1 MCRQIAQR
9 FDREDVMETLLLEI
23 GAEEIP
29 AGYIEPALKALS
41 AHIKNKLSAARISH
55 GDARTYGT
63 PRHLAVMIDKVAAKQ
78 KTITTE
84 VLGPPEKVAYDAAGN
99 PSMAIQ
105 KFAQKVG
112 VDLRALKVKK
122 TDKGSYMCAKVV
134 EKGLATGTILKQM
147 LPEAILCMPFPKTM
161 KWGELNIAF
170 ARPIHSILAL
180 LGSKIVSFQLGNIK
194 SNRTTFGHSFM
205 HPSKIKIAEPGEYV
219 DKLRSV
225 HVLVDMAVR
234 KKKTAR
240 EIASAAVG
248 VGGNILPDEELLDIV
263 TNLVEYPVATA
274 GRYDKDFLGIPDEIL
289 ITAMREHQKYF
300 AVVDG
305 AGNLMPY
312 FVAVNNTRTKD
323 LDLVARGHER
333 VLRARLADAQFFY
346 QSDVKTLFGPW
357 NERLQGVL
365 FQADLGTMAEK
376 IQRVV
381 KISTFVAG
389 LVSDDSAFK
398 DRVVRAASLCKADL
412 VSQVVVEFPKLQ
424 GVMGRVYATLSNE
437 PADVASAIEEHYRP
451 TYSGGPLPETLTGAV
466 LAIADKIDSICGC
479 FSVGLVP
486 TGASDPYALRRQG
499 IGIINIMLAQRLSIP
514 LKDMILTS
522 LALFSE
528 KSQQDIQ
535 ETAEKVLTFLKNR
548 ISRQLADEGCSKDVI
563 AAVVSAGAERV
574 SVPEVWNRVKAL
586 EKLKGAPDFEPLAI
600 AFKRV
605 VNIIR
610 KAEGFGGVAVDELLF
625 EHPSESD
632 LFTAFK
638 NVKRRALAH
647 LEKGCFE
654 EGLMEIASLRDGV
667 DAFFDGVLV
676 MAEDKAVRY
685 NRLALLG
692 IIAGLF
698 DKFADFSKLS
708 AS

>member
-1 MCRQIAQR
+1 M
-9 FDREDVMETLLLEI
+9 LEI

-29 AGYIEPALKALS
+29 AGYIAPALKAL
-41 AHIKNKLSAARISH
+41 ATNLKNKLSTARIAH
-55 GDARTYGT
+55 GDARIYGT
-63 PRHLAVMIDKVAAKQ
+63 PRHLAVIIDNVATRQ
-78 KTITTE
+78 KTMTKE
-84 VLGPPEKVAYDAAGN
+84 VMGPPEKVAYDNAGN
-99 PSMAIQ
+99 PTVAIQ
-105 KFAQKVG
+105 KFAEKVG
-112 VDLRALKVKK
+112 VDVSALKVKK
-122 TDKGSYMCAKVV
+122 TEKGSYVCAKVV
-134 EKGLATGTILKQM
+134 ERGLATRTILKQI
-147 LPEAILCMPFPKTM
+147 LPEAILSIPFPKTM
-161 KWGELNIAF
+161 KWGELDITF

-180 LGSKIVSFQLGNIK
+180 LGSQLVSFQLGNIK
-194 SNRTTFGHSFM
+194 SGRTTFGHSFM
-205 HPSKIKIAEPGEYV
+205 HPSKIKITEPGEYM

-225 HVLVDMAVR
+225 HVVVDMAER
-234 KKKTAR
+234 KKETAR
-240 EIASAAVG
+240 EIDAAAAG
-248 VGGNILPDEELLDIV
+248 VGGNVLPDEELLDIV

-274 GRYDKDFLGIPDEIL
+274 GRFDEDFLDIPREIL

-300 AVVDG
+300 AVVDD

-323 LDLVARGHER
+323 LNLVARGHER

-346 QSDVKTLFGPW
+346 RSDAKVLFDPW

-376 IQRVV
+376 VQRVK
-381 KISTFVAG
+381 KISAHVAA
-389 LVSDDSAFK
+389 LVSADSAFYE
-398 DRVVRAASLCKADL
+398 RVVRAAGLCKADL

-424 GVMGRVYATLSNE
+424 GIMGRVYAMLSKE

-451 TYSGGPLPETLTGAV
+451 TYSGGPLPQTLTGAV

-499 IGIINIMLAQRLSIP
+499 IGIINIMLDQGLSIP
-514 LKDMILTS
+514 LKDMILKS

-528 KSQQDIQ
+528 KSQKSIE
-535 ETAEKVLTFLKNR
+535 ETAENVLAFLKNR
-548 ISRQLADEGCSKDVI
+548 MSRQLVDEGCSKDVI
-563 AAVVSAGAERV
+563 AAVVGAGADRV
-574 SVPEVWNRVKAL
+574 PDVWNRVKAL
-586 EKLKGAPDFEPLAI
+586 ERLKGAPDFEPLAI

-610 KAEGFGGVAVDELLF
+610 KAESFKGAVVDEQLF

-632 LFTAFK
+632 LFSAFMD
-638 NVKRRALAH
+638 VKRRALAH
-647 LEKGCFE
+647 LERGRFE
-654 EGLMEIASLRDGV
+654 EGLLDIASLRDRV

-676 MAEDKAVRY
+676 MAENKDVRH

-692 IIAGLF
+692 IIVALF

>member
-1 MCRQIAQR
+1 
-9 FDREDVMETLLLEI
+9 MEKLLLEI

-29 AGYIEPALKALS
+29 AGYIAPALKALS
-41 AHIKNKLSAARISH
+41 TNLKKKLTAARIAH
-55 GDARTYGT
+55 GEVSVYGT
-63 PRHLAVMIDKVAAKQ
+63 PRHLAVMIDDVAVRQ
-78 KTITTE
+78 KTMTTE
-84 VLGPPEKVAYDAAGN
+84 VLGPPEKVAYDDAGN
-99 PSMAIQ
+99 PTVAIQ
-105 KFAQKVG
+105 KFAEKVG
-112 VDLRALKVKK
+112 MDVSSLKVKK
-122 TDKGSYMCAKVV
+122 TEKGSYVCVKVV
-134 EKGLATGTILKQM
+134 ERGLATRTILKQM
-147 LPEAILCMPFPKTM
+147 LPEAILSIPFPKTM
-161 KWGELNIAF
+161 KWGELNITF

-180 LGSKIVSFQLGNIK
+180 LGSKVVPFQLGNIK
-194 SNRTTFGHSFM
+194 SGRTTFGHSFM
-205 HPSKIKIAEPGEYV
+205 HPSKIRITEPGEYI
-219 DKLRSV
+219 DKLKSV

-234 KKKTAR
+234 KKETAR
-240 EIASAAVG
+240 EIEAAAAG
-248 VGGNILPDEELLDIV
+248 VSGNILPDEELLDIV

-274 GRYDKDFLGIPDEIL
+274 GRFDDAFLDIPREIL
-289 ITAMREHQKYF
+289 IMAMREHQKYF

-323 LDLVARGHER
+323 LSLVAKGHER

-346 QSDVKTLFGPW
+346 QSDVKALFEPW

-365 FQADLGTMAEK
+365 FQATLGTMAEK
-376 IQRVV
+376 IQRVM
-381 KISTFVAG
+381 KIGAHVAA
-389 LVSDDSAFK
+389 LVSTDSAFHE
-398 DRVVRAASLCKADL
+398 RVVRAAGLCKADL

-424 GVMGRVYATLSNE
+424 GIMGRVYAALSKE

-499 IGIINIMLAQRLSIP
+499 IGIINIMLDQGLSIP
-514 LKDMILTS
+514 LKDMIVKS

-528 KSQQDIQ
+528 KSQKDVS
-535 ETAEKVLTFLKNR
+535 ETAENVLTFLKNR
-548 ISRQLADEGCSKDVI
+548 VSRQLVEEGSSKDVI
-563 AAVVSAGAERV
+563 AAVVNAGV
-574 SVPEVWNRVKAL
+574 DTVPEVWSRVNAL
-586 EKLKGAPDFEPLAI
+586 ERLKGAPDFEPLAVS
-600 AFKRV
+600 FKRV

-610 KAEGFGGVAVDELLF
+610 KAEGFEGAVVDEQLF
-625 EHPSESD
+625 EHPSESE
-632 LFTAFK
+632 LLAAFK
-638 NVKRRALAH
+638 NVRHRALAL
-647 LEKGCFE
+647 LEKGRFE
-654 EGLMEIASLRDGV
+654 EGLLEIASLRDRV

-676 MAEDKAVRY
+676 MAEDKGVRH

-692 IIAGLF
+692 IIAELF

>member
-1 MCRQIAQR
+1 
-9 FDREDVMETLLLEI
+9 MEKLLLEI

-29 AGYIEPALKALS
+29 AGYIMPALKALS
-41 AHIKNKLSAARISH
+41 TNLKNKLSAARIAH
-55 GDARTYGT
+55 GDARLYGT
-63 PRHLAVMIDKVAAKQ
+63 PRHLAVVIDNVATRQ
-78 KTITTE
+78 KTMTTE
-84 VLGPPEKVAYDAAGN
+84 VLGPPEKVAYDSTGN
-99 PSMAIQ
+99 PTVAIR
-105 KFAQKVG
+105 KFAEKVG
-112 VDLRALKVKK
+112 VDISVLKVKK
-122 TDKGSYMCAKVV
+122 TEKGSYVCAKVV
-134 EKGLATGTILKQM
+134 ERGLATRTILKKM
-147 LPEAILCMPFPKTM
+147 LPEAILAIPFPKTM
-161 KWGELNIAF
+161 KWGELNITF

-180 LGSKIVSFQLGNIK
+180 LGPQVVPFQLGNIK
-194 SNRTTFGHSFM
+194 SGRTTFGHSFM
-205 HPSKIKIAEPGEYV
+205 NPSKIKITEPGEYV
-219 DKLRSV
+219 DRLQSV
-225 HVLVDMAVR
+225 HVVVDMEAR
-234 KKKTAR
+234 KKETAR
-240 EIASAAVG
+240 EIEAAAAG
-248 VGGNILPDEELLDIV
+248 VGGNVLPDEELLDIV

-274 GRYDKDFLGIPDEIL
+274 GRFDEDFLDIPREIL

-305 AGNLMPY
+305 AGKLMPY
-312 FVAVNNTRTKD
+312 FIAVNNTRTKD
-323 LDLVARGHER
+323 LKLVARGHER

-365 FQADLGTMAEK
+365 FQAALGTMAEK
-376 IQRVV
+376 IQRVM
-381 KISTFVAG
+381 KIGAHVAGMVSADSTFHE
-389 LVSDDSAFK
+389 
-398 DRVVRAASLCKADL
+398 RVVRAAGLCKADL

-424 GVMGRVYATLSNE
+424 GIMGRVYATLSKE

-499 IGIINIMLAQRLSIP
+499 IGIINIMRDKGLSIP
-514 LKDMILTS
+514 LKDIILKS

-528 KSQQDIQ
+528 KNRNDIE
-535 ETAEKVLTFLKNR
+535 ETAEKVLTFLNNR
-548 ISRQLADEGCSKDVI
+548 MSRQLMGEGCSKDVI
-563 AAVVSAGAERV
+563 AAVISTGAD
-574 SVPEVWNRVKAL
+574 SVPEVWSRVNAL
-586 EKLKGAPDFEPLAI
+586 ERLKGAPDFEPLAI

-610 KAEGFGGVAVDELLF
+610 KADGFEGAEVDEQLF

-632 LFTAFK
+632 LYAVFK
-638 NVKRRALAH
+638 DVKRRALAH
-647 LEKGCFE
+647 LKKGRFE
-654 EGLMEIASLRDGV
+654 EGLLEIASLRDRV

-676 MAEDKAVRY
+676 MAEDKGVRH

-692 IIAGLF
+692 VIAELF

>member
-1 MCRQIAQR
+1 
-9 FDREDVMETLLLEI
+9 MEKLLLEI

-29 AGYIEPALKALS
+29 AGYIAPALKALS
-41 AHIKNKLSAARISH
+41 TNLKNRLDAARIAH
-55 GDARTYGT
+55 GEARIYGT
-63 PRHLAVMIDKVAAKQ
+63 PRHLAVMIDNVATRQ

-84 VLGPPEKVAYDAAGN
+84 MMGPPQKVAYDDAGN
-99 PSMAIQ
+99 PTVAIQ
-105 KFAQKVG
+105 KFAEKVG
-112 VDLRALKVKK
+112 VDVSKLKVKK
-122 TDKGSYMCAKVV
+122 TDKGSYVCAKVV
-134 EKGLATGTILKQM
+134 ERGLATRTILKQM
-147 LPEAILCMPFPKTM
+147 LPEAILAIPFPKTM
-161 KWGELNIAF
+161 KWGELNITF

-180 LGSKIVSFQLGNIK
+180 LGSQVVSFQLGNIK
-194 SNRTTFGHSFM
+194 SGRTTFGHSFM
-205 HPSKIKIAEPGEYV
+205 HPSKIKITTPEEYV
-219 DKLRSV
+219 DKLQAV
-225 HVLVDMAVR
+225 HVVVDMAVR
-234 KKKTAR
+234 KKETAR
-240 EIASAAVG
+240 EIEAAAVG
-248 VGGNILPDEELLDIV
+248 VVGNVLPDEELLDIV

-274 GRYDKDFLGIPDEIL
+274 GRFDKEFLDIPREIL

-305 AGNLMPY
+305 DGNLMPY

-323 LDLVARGHER
+323 LSLVAKGHER

-346 QSDVKTLFGPW
+346 KSDVKVLFDPW

-365 FQADLGTMAEK
+365 FQAALGTMAEK
-376 IQRVV
+376 IQRVK
-381 KISTFVAG
+381 KIGAHVAA
-389 LVSDDSAFK
+389 LVSTDSAFHE
-398 DRVVRAASLCKADL
+398 RVVRAASLCKADL
-412 VSQVVVEFPKLQ
+412 VSQAVVEFPKLQ
-424 GVMGRVYATLSNE
+424 GVMGRVYATYAKE

-499 IGIINIMLAQRLSIP
+499 IGIINIMLDQGLAIP

-522 LALFSE
+522 LTLFSE
-528 KSQQDIQ
+528 KSQEDIA

-548 ISRQLADEGCSKDVI
+548 MSRQLVDEGCSKDVI
-563 AAVVSAGAERV
+563 AAVVNAGAE
-574 SVPEVWNRVKAL
+574 SVPEVWNRVNAL
-586 EKLKGAPDFEPLAI
+586 EKLKGMPDFEPLAVS
-600 AFKRV
+600 FKRV

-610 KAEGFGGVAVDELLF
+610 KAEGFQGAVVDEKLF
-625 EHPSESD
+625 EHASERD
-632 LFTAFK
+632 LFAAFT
-638 NVKRRALAH
+638 NVKRLALAH
-647 LEKGCFE
+647 LEKGRFE
-654 EGLMEIASLRDGV
+654 EGLLEIASLRDRV

-676 MAEDKAVRY
+676 MADDKGVRH

-692 IIAGLF
+692 IIAELF

>member
-1 MCRQIAQR
+1 
-9 FDREDVMETLLLEI
+9 MEKLLLEI

-29 AGYIEPALKALS
+29 AGYIAPALKALS
-41 AHIKNKLSAARISH
+41 TNLKMKLTAARIENGAVSM
-55 GDARTYGT
+55 YGT
-63 PRHLAVMIDKVAAKQ
+63 PRHLAVVIDNVAVRQ
-78 KTITTE
+78 KTVTTE
-84 VLGPPEKVAYDAAGN
+84 VLGPPQKVAYDDAGN
-99 PSMAIQ
+99 PTVAIQ
-105 KFAQKVG
+105 KFAEKIG
-112 VDLRALKVKK
+112 VDVGALKVKK
-122 TDKGSYMCAKVV
+122 TEKGSYVCAKVV
-134 EKGLATGTILKQM
+134 ERGLATRTILKQM
-147 LPEAILCMPFPKTM
+147 LPEAILSIPFPKTM
-161 KWGELNIAF
+161 KWGELNITF

-180 LGSKIVSFQLGNIK
+180 LGSQVVPFKLGNIK
-194 SNRTTFGHSFM
+194 SGRTTFGHSFM
-205 HPSKIKIAEPGEYV
+205 HPSKIKISEPGEYV

-225 HVLVDMAVR
+225 HVVVDMAVR
-234 KKKTAR
+234 KRETAR
-240 EIASAAVG
+240 EIKAAAAG
-248 VGGNILPDEELLDIV
+248 VGGSILPDEELLDIV

-274 GRYDKDFLGIPDEIL
+274 GRFDEDFLDIPPEIL

-323 LDLVARGHER
+323 LSLVARGHER

-346 QSDVKTLFGPW
+346 QSDVKVLFDPW

-365 FQADLGTMAEK
+365 FQAALGTMAEK
-376 IQRVV
+376 IQRVM
-381 KISTFVAG
+381 KIGAHLAG
-389 LVSDDSAFK
+389 RVSADSAFHE
-398 DRVVRAASLCKADL
+398 RVVRAAGLCKADL

-424 GVMGRVYATLSNE
+424 GIMGRVYATLSKE
-437 PADVASAIEEHYRP
+437 PVDVASAIEEHYRP

-499 IGIINIMLAQRLSIP
+499 IGIINIMLDQELSIP
-514 LKDMILTS
+514 LEDMILKS

-528 KSQQDIQ
+528 KSQKDIA
-535 ETAEKVLTFLKNR
+535 ETAENVLTFLKNR
-548 ISRQLADEGCSKDVI
+548 MSRQLVEEGCSKDVI
-563 AAVVSAGAERV
+563 AAVVSAGAG
-574 SVPEVWNRVKAL
+574 SVPEVWSRVNAL
-586 EKLKGAPDFEPLAI
+586 ERLKGAPDFEPLAVS
-600 AFKRV
+600 FKRV

-610 KAEGFGGVAVDELLF
+610 KAEGFEEVVVDEQLF

-632 LFTAFK
+632 LFAAFK
-638 NVKRRALAH
+638 DVRHRALAH
-647 LEKGCFE
+647 LDKGRFE
-654 EGLMEIASLRDGV
+654 EGLLEIASLRDRV

-676 MAEDKAVRY
+676 MAEDKGVRY

-692 IIAGLF
+692 IIAELF

-708 AS
+708 AA